1 MGRLRLRL
9 AVILAAAFA
18 LASVR
23 GAAAQ
28 SGTGVLRGTVTDPS
42 GAAVLGAIVSIT
54 PSSGQPKTITTN
66 QQGAYEFRGLLPGT
80 YEVKF
85 TAPGF
90 QDFDKPGVAIAAGQT
105 QSLDAPLSIEVEQQH
120 VQVSDTAP
128 TLQVSPEKNAGAINL
143 KGNDLNALS
152 DDPDQLAQDLQALAG
167 PATGP
172 NGGQMYVNGF
182 SAGQLPPK
190 SSIREIKVNQ
200 NPFSAQY
207 DSVGFGRI
215 EILTK
220 PGTNQLHG
228 DYFGWGTDQPF
239 NSWSPFVAL
248 NNRPGY
254 YTFLQGGDLSGSL
267 NKKTSFSLTFQHRN
281 VHYVELGAQSLDQ
294 DAINVSPGSQAVV
307 NPHYRTS
314 IGGSVDYQL
323 TPNNTLTVFYQY
335 WKNHDQNDGISSFTL
350 PSQGYNASSY
360 EHQLQ
365 ISDTQ
370 IFHDTMVNETRFQYL
385 RDYAANTPVSS
396 AVAISAPAYV
406 SGGGNPMGPTIDR
419 QNHLEFQNYTTVI
432 KGKNT
437 IEFGARLRE
446 VTEWNSSLS
455 TANGSFTFASGG
467 AYMAAQTAVSQ
478 GNAVPAADYPEAFT
492 LGKGSAIATA
502 NRFDAGIFA
511 QDDWQW
517 HPNFTFSGGL
527 RFETQTGIP
536 DHADLAPRFA
546 IAYGIGKTKSGA
558 PRSVLRAGWGI
569 FYDRFPQSNLLNAYR
584 FNGVNQITYTVNN
597 PDFFPNVPADITSL
611 GATRSLPTIDRISQ
625 SLHSPYTMQAAVTLE
640 QQVFKGTTLT
650 VNYINARGVH
660 QFYTTNINT
669 PLPGTFD
676 AANPQ
681 SASYPFGY
689 DAGYIDQY
697 DAGGTFRQNELIVNF
712 NGKIGKILSLYSY
725 YALNDAHGTTGG
737 LLANYYNPSL
747 DYGRTNFDVRNRVFV
762 GGSLTFKYGVEMSLY
777 QVYTSGRPFNI
788 TSGTNLYGTSA
799 TAQNSRPSFTNL
811 PLGMP
816 GVYATPWGNLYNG
829 LPGAGESVIPI
840 NLGTGPS
847 QSNTNV
853 SIGETFHFGPP
864 PETPASSADSTSLS
878 SASSGTTSKPAGRY
892 SVQFSVY
899 SRNVFN
905 RVNYGQP
912 VGVIGSP
919 NFLQPVSLNFDGP
932 ANRQVFLYL
941 GFSF

>member
-1 MGRLRLRL
+1 MGLLRVRL
-9 AVILAAAFA
+9 ACILAAAFA
-18 LASVR
+18 LLVG
-23 GAAAQ
+23 GATAQ
-28 SGTGVLRGTVTDPS
+28 SGTGALRGTVTDPS
-42 GAAVLGAIVSIT
+42 GAAVLGATVTATS
-54 PSSGQPKTITTN
+54 SSGQSKTIATN
-66 QQGAYEFRGLLPGT
+66 LQGAFELRGLAPGT
-80 YEVKF
+80 YEVKI

-90 QDFDKPGVAIAAGQT
+90 QDYEKQNLAIAAGQAQT
-105 QSLDAPLSIEVEQQH
+105 LDAPLSIQIEQQH

-143 KGNDLNALS
+143 KGNDLDALS

-182 SAGQLPPK
+182 TAGQLPPK

-200 NPFSAQY
+200 NPFSAEY

-220 PGTNQLHG
+220 PGTNRLHG

-239 NSWSPFVAL
+239 NSWSPFVAS
-248 NNRPGY
+248 NDRPGY

-267 NKKTSFSLTFQHRN
+267 NKKTSFSLTLQRRN

-294 DAINVSPGSQAVV
+294 NAINVSPGSQAVV

-314 IGGSVDYQL
+314 IGGSIDYQL
-323 TPNNTLTVFYQY
+323 SANNTLTVFYQY
-335 WKNHDQNDGISSFTL
+335 WKNNDQNDGISSFTL
-350 PSQGYNASSY
+350 PSQAYNANSY

-370 IFHDTMVNETRFQYL
+370 IFHDTIVNQTRFQYL
-385 RDYAANTPVSS
+385 RDYAANTPISS
-396 AVAISAPAYV
+396 AVAFSAPAYV
-406 SGGGNPMGPTIDR
+406 SGGGNPMGRTIDR
-419 QNHLEFQNYTTVI
+419 QNHFEFQNYTTMI

-446 VTEWNSSLS
+446 VTHWNSSLS
-455 TANGSFTFASGG
+455 TANGSFTFASSA

-478 GNAVPAADYPEAFT
+478 GNGVATADYPEAFT
-492 LGKGSAIATA
+492 LGVGSPVAAA

-517 HPNFTFSGGL
+517 RPNITFSGGL
-527 RFETQTGIP
+527 RFETQSGIP
-536 DHADLAPRFA
+536 DRADFAPRAA

-569 FYDRFPQSNLLNAYR
+569 FYDRFPESDLLNAVR
-584 FNGVNQITYTVNN
+584 FNGVNQITYTVSN
-597 PDFFPNVPADITSL
+597 PDFFPNVPANIVSL
-611 GATRSLPTIDRISQ
+611 GATSSLPTVNRISP

-650 VNYINARGVH
+650 VNYINAHGVH
-660 QFYTTNINT
+660 QFYTANINT

-676 AANPQ
+676 PENPQ
-681 SASYPFGY
+681 AASYPFGY
-689 DAGYIDQY
+689 DAGYIDRY
-697 DAGGTFRQNELIVNF
+697 ESGGIFKQNELIVNF

-737 LLANYYNPSL
+737 MLSDYYNPQL

-762 GGSLTFKYGVEMSLY
+762 GGSFTFKYGIEMSLY

-799 TAQNSRPSFTNL
+799 TAQNSRPSFTSL
-811 PLGMP
+811 PLGTP
-816 GVYATPWGNLYNG
+816 DVYATPWGNLYNG
-829 LPGAGESVIPI
+829 LAAPGESAIPI

-847 QSNTNV
+847 QFNTNFSV
-853 SIGETFHFGPP
+853 GETFHFGPP
-864 PETPASSADSTSLS
+864 PEMPANAADSTSSSS
-878 SASSGTTSKPAGRY
+878 SASAQAGRTGRY
-892 SVQFSVY
+892 SLQFSVY

-912 VGVIGSP
+912 VGVISSP
-919 NFLQPVSLNFDGP
+919 KFLQPVSLNFDGP
-932 ANRQVFLYL
+932 ANRQIFLYM
-941 GFSF
+941 GFNF